1 MTVSDS
7 QNPYKAPVSNEP
19 APTAEAV
26 GGVTPK
32 TRELL
37 GQAAPWLKFLT
48 VLGYIAVGF
57 IAVIGLLLAVAGGFL
72 GGLIP
77 GFGALGP
84 ILGLVYVA
92 LAVVM
97 FFPAR
102 ILGRMAKAAKKYKLQ
117 GDAADLEVAAGAVKG
132 LAKFY
137 GVMALVLLAVY
148 ALLLVVGVVV
158 AVTAAS
164 GISG

>member
-1 MTVSDS
+1 MADNN
-7 QNPYKAPVSNEP
+7 NPYKAPISTDP
-19 APTAEAV
+19 APAAEAV

-37 GQAAPWLKFLT
+37 GQAAPWLKFLA
-48 VLGYIAVGF
+48 VLGYIAVGL
-57 IAVIGLLLAVAGGFL
+57 IAVVGVILAVAAGFL
-72 GGLIP
+72 GSLVA

-84 ILGLVYVA
+84 MIGLIYLA

-117 GDAADLEVAAGAVKG
+117 GDAADLEAAVGAVKG

-137 GVMALVLLAVY
+137 GVMAIVLLAVY
-148 ALLLVVGVVV
+148 AVVLVVGVAI